1 MESEVYAYFLLIG
14 VDFQPDEITAQVGIT
29 PTKTWTK
36 GDLRLPGA
44 VVRHQENGWMVLSKL
59 DRSADLE
66 EHIKSVLEQLQPSWD
81 ILQKLCLLHSAEFAC
96 VVYSYGGDRPAIHFD
111 REVIKQVNELN
122 STIDVDST
130 YSQKKIPHEV
140 GQHSLGYVKSCCSPR
155 GFRYPSS

>member
-14 VDFQPDEITAQVGIT
+14 ADFQPDEITAQVGIT
-29 PTKTWTK
+29 PTKTWMK
-36 GDLRLPGA
+36 GDLRSPGA

-96 VVYSYGGDRPAIHFD
+96 VVCTYGGDRPAIHFD

-122 STIDVDST
+122 STIDVDL
-130 YSQKKIPHEV
+130 YILPGKKDSQ
-140 GQHSLGYVKSCCSPR
+140 
-155 GFRYPSS
+155 